1 MTVQKD
7 VTKNIYVGNGST
19 RTFPFTF
26 ECPAE
31 HPEYI
36 KVYLMQDDGTA
47 LATSDYQLDMD
58 ARQITYPS
66 SGTAL
71 PEGKKL
77 VIMRELPLQQM
88 MNLVNNGPYFAEDVE
103 TAFDENVMAM
113 QQIAEKLNRSIIM
126 SVDIDGDAFVNEVPF
141 EAGKSFRIADDG
153 KSIVLTEDPA
163 RVLPLA
169 QEAYAQAQ
177 AQAQSASASAS
188 AAAKSEDSAAA
199 SASEA
204 GNSAQSASTSAAG
217 AAESARLAEGYK
229 NVAETAKSDA
239 SLYADNAKTSADNAT
254 ASKKVAQSAA
264 NSASNF
270 ATDARSSVSEAK
282 SYRDAASTY
291 ATNAKNYSEN
301 VNVFVP
307 SVSSDGILS
316 WTNKAGLPNPPSVNI
331 KGKDG
336 ADGGVTVDDTL
347 SDTSTNAI
355 QNKVVKAALDN
366 RAVLDESNTF
376 TSPNSFDDIY
386 MADGMSS
393 LKWYNG
399 SHNFVVASINSKK
412 YTGEAATA
420 KKATQDGDGNVITST
435 YATKTELNSCV
446 KSVNNVTPDSNGNVN
461 ISVSGGGSGV
471 TVDEELSST
480 STNPVQNKTIYNAL
494 LNKAGTDIFSGFD
507 LNSPSATIRWRSGSQ
522 NYGILTAS
530 NYSGTALRAT
540 QDGAGNVITDT
551 YTKKADF
558 DKIISDLDVAFQQKA
573 DKSDLADVAT
583 SGKYT
588 DLLNRPTYVVQSVN
602 NIKPD
607 SNGNVSISVEGGGGS
622 DITVDAELSD
632 TSTNPVQNKVVKAAL
647 DNRAV
652 LDDVNTFTSP
662 NNFDDIY
669 MEDGINSL
677 KWYNG
682 SPNFVV
688 ASITSKRYTGE
699 AATAKKATQ
708 DGDGNVITSTY
719 ATKTELNSCVKSVN
733 NVTPDENGN
742 VTISVSGGGI
752 GGSITI
758 DSALSSTST
767 NPVQNKVIKDALD
780 DKANLNKNNTFLKEN
795 WFEKGVSLLAYRDS
809 NSAIKWYQSPTNPS
823 IASIDATNYTG
834 TAAKATQDGAGNVI
848 TETYAT
854 KSDISGVVKSV
865 NGTKPD
871 SNGNV
876 TITVSGGSNVTV
888 DTTLSATSTNPIA
901 NKTVYSALGGKLGKT
916 ETAYAATKA
925 TQDGAGNVIATT
937 YIKTVN
943 NVKPDSNGNVN
954 ISGGTGGN
962 ITVDS
967 VLSPTST
974 NAIQNK
980 VVQQEFTSVRAAIP
994 TKVSQL
1000 TNDSGYL
1007 TQHQSLDGYVKTVN
1021 NTAPDSNGNVT
1032 IALSGGG
1039 GVSTSESNTWTG
1051 KQTFQKMKFNF
1062 ESYNAPR
1069 ISGATDN
1076 PAASVAVYNVQGNFT
1091 LDMSV
1096 LAGLLNNGDATLFTA
1111 YITTNGAYTLSITNA
1126 GTLKYVGNASDL
1138 AITVNGLLLN
1148 ILLIKSSSGVL
1159 SSVAQASTLS

>member
-66 SGTAL
+66 SGAAL

-103 TAFDENVMAM
+103 LAFDENVMAM

-169 QEAYAQAQ
+169 QKAYAQAQ
-177 AQAQSASASAS
+177 AQAQSASASAA

-204 GNSAQSASTSAAG
+204 GNSAQSASVSAAS

-239 SLYADNAKTSADNAT
+239 ALYANNAKTSADNAT
-254 ASKKVAQSAA
+254 ASKEAAQSAA

-270 ATDARSSVSEAK
+270 ATDARSSANEAK

-307 SVSSDGILS
+307 HIDSSGILT
-316 WTNKAGLPNPPSVNI
+316 WTNKAGLSNPNPITIKGIKGDPGEKGEPGQRGEQGAQGIQGPRGIQGEQGERGVQGAQGPAGPAATITIGNVTTSAPGTSATVTNRGTSSAAVFDFVLP

-347 SDTSTNAI
+347 SDTSTNPV
-355 QNKVVKAALDN
+355 QNKVVKVALDN
-366 RAVLDESNTF
+366 RAVLDEGNTF
-376 TSPNSFDDIY
+376 TSPNRFDDIY

-399 SHNFVVASINSKK
+399 SPNFVVASINSKK
-412 YTGEAATA
+412 YTGEAYTA
-420 KKATQDGDGNVITST
+420 QKATKDGDGNVITST

-446 KSVNNVTPDSNGNVN
+446 KTVNNVAPDSNGNVS
-461 ISVSGGGSGV
+461 ITVSGGGSGV

-540 QDGAGNVITDT
+540 QDGAGNIIADT
-551 YTKKADF
+551 Y
-558 DKIISDLDVAFQQKA
+558 
-573 DKSDLADVAT
+573 
-583 SGKYT
+583 
-588 DLLNRPTYVVQSVN
+588 
-602 NIKPD
+602 
-607 SNGNVSISVEGGGGS
+607 
-622 DITVDAELSD
+622 
-632 TSTNPVQNKVVKAAL
+632 
-647 DNRAV
+647 
-652 LDDVNTFTSP
+652 
-662 NNFDDIY
+662 
-669 MEDGINSL
+669 
-677 KWYNG
+677 
-682 SPNFVV
+682 
-688 ASITSKRYTGE
+688 
-699 AATAKKATQ
+699 AKKT
-708 DGDGNVITSTY
+708 DV
-719 ATKTELNSCVKSVN
+719 
-733 NVTPDENGN
+733 
-742 VTISVSGGGI
+742 
-752 GGSITI
+752 
-758 DSALSSTST
+758 
-767 NPVQNKVIKDALD
+767 
-780 DKANLNKNNTFLKEN
+780 
-795 WFEKGVSLLAYRDS
+795 
-809 NSAIKWYQSPTNPS
+809 
-823 IASIDATNYTG
+823 
-834 TAAKATQDGAGNVI
+834 
-848 TETYAT
+848 
-854 KSDISGVVKSV
+854 SGVVKSV

-876 TITVSGGSNVTV
+876 TITV
-888 DTTLSATSTNPIA
+888 
-901 NKTVYSALGGKLGKT
+901 
-916 ETAYAATKA
+916 
-925 TQDGAGNVIATT
+925 
-937 YIKTVN
+937 
-943 NVKPDSNGNVN
+943 
-954 ISGGTGGN
+954 
-962 ITVDS
+962 
-967 VLSPTST
+967 
-974 NAIQNK
+974 
-980 VVQQEFTSVRAAIP
+980 
-994 TKVSQL
+994 
-1000 TNDSGYL
+1000 
-1007 TQHQSLDGYVKTVN
+1007 
-1021 NTAPDSNGNVT
+1021 
-1032 IALSGGG
+1032 SGGG

-1076 PAASVAVYNVQGNFT
+1076 PSSSVAVYNVQGNFT
-1091 LDMSV
+1091 LDMST
-1096 LAGLLNNGDATLFTA
+1096 LAGLLSNGDATVFTA
-1111 YITTNGAYTLSITNA
+1111 YITANGSYTLSITNA
-1126 GTLKYVGNASDL
+1126 GTLKYAGSATDL
-1138 AITVNGLLLN
+1138 AITANGLLLN
-1148 ILLIKSSSGVL
+1148 IMLIKSSSGVL